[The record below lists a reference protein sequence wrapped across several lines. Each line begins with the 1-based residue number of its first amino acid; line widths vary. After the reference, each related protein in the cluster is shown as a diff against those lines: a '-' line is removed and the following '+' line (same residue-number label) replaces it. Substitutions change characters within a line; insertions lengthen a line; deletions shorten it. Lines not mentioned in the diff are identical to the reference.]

1 LSSIDQRPT
10 AAVPTEGQ
18 GLAVAVRHDGAVAT
32 VVLDRQSRLNALDVP
47 TRRALI
53 AALRALAADPAVR
66 AIVLTGTGRAFCVG
80 QDMSSEE
87 ELSRADET
95 IAATYNPLV
104 QTIAALPQPVVASV
118 NGLAVGAGMGLAL
131 ACDLRLAADSASF
144 SCTFG
149 KVGLVPDS
157 AVSWH
162 LVRELGY
169 ARAFALAT
177 SGRALPAAEALALG
191 LVNEVVPAAD
201 LADRAAELA
210 AQLAAGPAHAFAL
223 TKQQFRAVT
232 EISFEA
238 LLAMEARHQGAA
250 AHHPDHLEGRTA
262 MKEKRPPR
270 WLPSST

>member
-1 LSSIDQRPT
+1 MSTIDQGPT
-10 AAVPTEGQ
+10 ATVPAGEAST
-18 GLAVAVRHDGAVAT
+18 VAVRHDGGVAT
-32 VVLDRQSRLNALDVP
+32 VVLDRPKRLNALDLS

-53 AALRALAADPAVR
+53 ATLRALVADPAVR
-66 AIVLTGTGRAFCVG
+66 TVVLTGTGRAFCVG
-80 QDMSSEE
+80 QDMSAEE
-87 ELSRADET
+87 ELAHADET

-104 QTIAALPQPVVASV
+104 QTIAAMPQPVVASV

-131 ACDLRLAADSASF
+131 ACDLRLAADTASF
-144 SCTFG
+144 SCAFG

-191 LVNEVVPAAD
+191 LINEVVPAID

-223 TKQQFRAVT
+223 TKRQFRAVT

-238 LLAMEARHQGAA
+238 SLAMEARHQGAA
-250 AHHPDHLEGRTA
+250 ADHPDHLEGRTA
-262 MKEKRPPR
+262 MTEKRPPR
-270 WLPSST
+270 WLPSSI